1 MELLPSTH
9 HHCTHHQKKALTI
22 TIHHKHQIPK
32 KALHRSPSPL
42 TKPTSSNP
50 PPPLTKPRK
59 THTQADKQSVNST
72 PKLKPFNTKTPNSNH
87 QNKHRFKQTNKHNHQ
102 FNIDSNKH
110 Q

>member
-9 HHCTHHQKKALTI
+9 HHCTHHHKKALTI

-32 KALHRSPSPL
+32 KALHRSPPPL

-59 THTQADKQSVNST
+59 THTQADKQFVNST
-72 PKLKPFNTKTPNSNH
+72 PKLKHIQH
-87 QNKHRFKQTNKHNHQ
+87 QNSKQQPSKQTSIQTNKQ
-102 FNIDSNKH
+102 TQPPI
-110 Q
+110 